1 MPRGSAP
8 ELHCR
13 GPTRPGDKVDHR
25 AFSDVIAFLP
35 HEFSMSMRSATFL
48 ATQLIGGAVQHRQGA
63 IVVVAG
69 EHKAE
74 LLARLLDAMLPDRVC
89 RFLPAWDCLPYDR
102 ASPSAEMMGLRMRAI
117 RDVAAAQGRAVVITT
132 PDAALQRLPP
142 VEAAGT
148 TVAIEAGDT
157 LEQAVLEP
165 VLLRMGYVPAEAVDE
180 VGGFAFH
187 GQVVDIFPPGEAPC
201 RITLDGA
208 EVADLHHY
216 DPLTQRRH
224 RAELP
229 KVEIGPVSE
238 LVAAEGEV
246 LGRGLGAEHWLSTAY
261 PALGSL
267 LTLMPKAKITIEEP
281 ACPLIDSLFDQIQD
295 AYEARLR
302 IDRPRETEGARAPL
316 APDRLYLTRDEWRKG
331 TGRRLVSF
339 PDGQPSGPVASFFL
353 ESKVGRAFRA
363 FLRTEHDAGRRLVLA
378 AAGQRSLAAMV
389 KQAGHAVSGEVTSVK
404 GWSEVVSAPAGAVLA
419 MRLPADHG
427 FVDEP
432 SGITLVTAGDLLG
445 SRVTGAHHAPGRLP
459 WHGLDGEFAFDD
471 AVVHLDHGM
480 GVLRSLETVGE
491 AGALETARFD
501 YAGGADLLSP
511 VDDLSRVWRYSGGQD
526 VALDRLHGEGWAK
539 RRGRILADIGET
551 ARELVSIAMRK
562 ADAPAPKLVP
572 PPAEFERFCGG
583 FPYPLTP
590 DQGRAISDVLTD
602 LASGRAMDR
611 LVIGDVGF
619 GKTEVALRAAAA
631 AVLAGRQVAVVA
643 PTTVLARQHVQTFR
657 KRFEA
662 IGIEAAQLSR
672 LVADGE
678 AHEVKEGLADGRIR
692 LVVGTH
698 ALMGKGIAFADLG
711 LLVVDE
717 EQRFGAADKAKLRA
731 LGEAVHSLTLS
742 ATPIPRTLQMALVGL
757 QAMSVIATA
766 PARRRPIRTL
776 LAPFDLATV
785 RTALMHEHARG
796 GQSFVVVPR
805 IADLE
810 RFAHELGQIVPDLA
824 LVMAHG
830 ALDGDVVD
838 EVMVAFADGRG
849 GDVLLATS
857 IIESGLDV
865 PRANTMIVLDAG
877 RFGLAQLHQLRGR
890 VGRGR
895 QQGICYLMTDAET
908 PLPETTRRRLASLAA
923 HDRLGSGMAISA
935 ADLDA
940 RGAGDLTGDSQA
952 GHLKLIGVGLYQH
965 LLGRAVRQARGEVVE
980 DWTPAIHE
988 DEQAGHIP
996 ESYIAEPIIRLNT
1009 YARLARGVDVD
1020 DLDDL
1025 EAELED
1031 RFGPPPPEMVQLVA
1045 RARLRIL
1052 CHSHAIER
1060 VDIGPKA
1067 VAFSLRPNVAAD
1079 DLTGHLPA
1087 AERQKLIVKDGRLI
1101 YPHQLDDSQAR
1112 FELAARL
1119 LGDMH

>member
-1 MPRGSAP
+1 
-8 ELHCR
+8 
-13 GPTRPGDKVDHR
+13 
-25 AFSDVIAFLP
+25 
-35 HEFSMSMRSATFL
+35 MSLRSAAFL
-48 ATQLIGGAVQHRQGA
+48 ATQLIGGVVRHPQGA

-74 LLARLLDAMLPDRVC
+74 LLARLLEAMLPDRVC

-102 ASPSAEMMGLRMRAI
+102 ASPSAEIMGLRMRAI
-117 RDVAAAQGRAVVITT
+117 RDVGAAHGPAVLVTT
-132 PDAALQRLPP
+132 PEAALQRLPP
-142 VEAAGT
+142 LEAAGT
-148 TVAIEAGDT
+148 LVTIEAGDGV
-157 LEQAVLEP
+157 EQAALEP
-165 VLLRMGYVPAEAVDE
+165 ALLRMGYVPAESVEE
-180 VGGFAFH
+180 VGRYAFH

-201 RITLDGA
+201 RIVLDDLKA
-208 EVADLHHY
+208 ADLHHY
-216 DPLTQRRH
+216 DPVSQRRH
-224 RAELP
+224 RAALAR
-229 KVEIGPVSE
+229 VEIGPVSE
-238 LVAAEGEV
+238 LVAREDEAV
-246 LGRGLGAEHWLSTAY
+246 PDRGLGAEHGLPAAY
-261 PALGSL
+261 PALGTLFTL
-267 LTLMPKAKITIEEP
+267 LPKARVTVEEAAAPLFDSLPGQIEE
-281 ACPLIDSLFDQIQD
+281 
-295 AYEARLR
+295 AYQARLTV
-302 IDRPRETEGARAPL
+302 DRPRETEGGRAPL
-316 APDRLYLTRDEWRKG
+316 APDRLYLTGDEWRRG
-331 TGRRLVSF
+331 TGRRLVPF
-339 PDGQPSGPVASFFL
+339 PDGQPSGPVARFFL

-363 FLRTEHDAGRRLVLA
+363 FLRTEHEAGRRIVLA
-378 AAGQRSLAAMV
+378 APGQRALAAMI
-389 KQAGHAVSGEVTSVK
+389 KQAGHVVPGTAIPVA
-404 GWSEVVSAPAGAVLA
+404 GWSEVARAPAGAVLA

-432 SGITLVTAGDLLG
+432 AGITLVTAGDLLG
-445 SRVTGAHHAPGRLP
+445 SRATGAHHAPGRLP

-501 YAGGADLLSP
+501 YAGGTDLLAP

-562 ADAPAPKLVP
+562 AETPAPALVP
-572 PPAEFERFCGG
+572 PPADYERFCGG
-583 FPYPLTP
+583 FRHLLTP
-590 DQGRAISDVLTD
+590 DQGRAVADVLAD

-657 KRFEA
+657 QRFEA
-662 IGIEAAQLSR
+662 IGIKVAQLSR
-672 LVADGE
+672 LVGEDE
-678 AHEVKEGLADGRIR
+678 AHEVKDGLADGRIR

-698 ALMGKGIAFADLG
+698 ALMGKGVAFAELG
-711 LLVVDE
+711 LLIIDE
-717 EQRFGAADKAKLRA
+717 EQRFGAADKARLRA
-731 LGEAVHSLTLS
+731 LGDAVHSLTLT

-785 RTALMHEHARG
+785 RTALMHEHGRG

-805 IADLE
+805 VADLE
-810 RFAHELGQIVPDLA
+810 RFAQELAELA
-824 LVMAHG
+824 PELTIAIAHG
-830 ALDGDVVD
+830 ALDGEVVD
-838 EVMVAFADGRG
+838 EVMVAFGEGR

-865 PRANTMIVLDAG
+865 PRANTMVVLDAG

-895 QQGICYLMTDAET
+895 RQGICYLMTDPET
-908 PLPETTRRRLASLAA
+908 PLPDATSRRLASLAA

-952 GHLKLIGVGLYQH
+952 GHVKLIGVGLYQH
-965 LLGRAVRQARGEVVE
+965 LLGRAVRQARGEIVE
-980 DWTPAIHE
+980 DWTPAIHGDQE
-988 DEQAGHIP
+988 AGHIP
-996 ESYIAEPIIRLNT
+996 AGYIAEPIVRLNI
-1009 YARLARGVDVD
+1009 YARLARGTDVH
-1020 DLDDL
+1020 DLDEL

-1031 RFGPPPPEMVQLVA
+1031 RFGPPPPEVVQLVA

-1052 CHSHAIER
+1052 CHSHAVER

-1067 VAFSLRPNVAAD
+1067 VAFSLRPEMAAD
-1079 DLTGHLPA
+1079 DLTGHLS
-1087 AERQKLIVKDGRLI
+1087 AEERERLIVKDGRLI
-1101 YPHQLDDSQAR
+1101 YPHALDDSRAR
-1112 FELAARL
+1112 FDLAARL